1 MAGAS
6 RSIRY
11 LSAVLAVT
19 TAVAL
24 ALLWVSLGTKK
35 ISEAA
40 SWLELATQIIPSL
53 IAALVAYAAV
63 YFILE
68 RQGIFHAGSAEE
80 RSSKVARELFEYAHG
95 DPSRGPGAE
104 YDLSGRWR
112 MWDWRHDNLEDRK
125 LAFSENAQ
133 IYQDGRDV
141 WGTFSTLQGPKKDDK
156 PTKSYYSFK
165 ADLAGDILTGT
176 WWQIKDKNP
185 WKGAFQFKFI
195 PGTGGREIMIG
206 QWVGYKSDR
215 TEINGGAWEWARP
228 GRPLPSETA
237 GVGTDDEDG
246 DLATGSPAGSDS

>member
-1 MAGAS
+1 MAGAGKA
-6 RSIRY
+6 IRY

-19 TAVAL
+19 TATAL
-24 ALLWVSLGTKK
+24 AILWVSLGTKS

-40 SWLELATQIIPSL
+40 SWLELVTQIVPSL

-68 RQGIFHAGSAEE
+68 RQGVFHAGSAEE
-80 RSSKVARELFEYAHG
+80 RYSRIAKELFEYAHG

-112 MWDWRHDNLEDRK
+112 MWDWRHNNVEDRK
-125 LAFSENAQ
+125 LAFSESAQ
-133 IYQDGRDV
+133 IYQDGRAV
-141 WGTFSTLQGPKKDDK
+141 WGVFSTLQGPKRNGQ

-195 PGTGGREIMIG
+195 PGTGGREIMVG

-215 TEINGGAWEWARP
+215 TEINSGHWEWARP
-228 GRPLPSETA
+228 GHLLPSERA
-237 GVGTDDEDG
+237 GVGTSYEAR
-246 DLATGSPAGSDS
+246 DLATDSSAVSDS